1 MFFALKCCVMFLL
14 KSPEVFWIKKETGFE
29 LFNSRTKTVFRAT
42 KTAVDL
48 IKLCNGKRSTE
59 KIFELMQEKKDFNGS
74 KKDLT
79 EFISLLKEKNILGE
93 KIEA

>member
-1 MFFALKCCVMFLL
+1 MFLL
-14 KSPEVFWIKKETGFE
+14 KSPEVFWVKKGKDFE
-29 LFNSRTKTVFRAT
+29 LFNAKTKTIFRAT

-48 IKLCNGKRSTE
+48 VKLCNGKRRIE

-93 KIEA
+93 KSGA

>member
-1 MFFALKCCVMFLL
+1 MFLA
-14 KSPEVFWIKKETGFE
+14 KNPEVFWVKMGKDFE
-29 LFNSRTKTVFRAT
+29 LFNSKTKTVFKTT

-59 KIFELMQEKKDFNGS
+59 KIFELMSKKKGS
-74 KKDLT
+74 RRNKKDLA
-79 EFISLLKEKNILGE
+79 EFVLLLKEKKILGE